1 MSGFTYVI
9 SDIHGCFDEFQE
21 MLKKISFSPD
31 DRLIL
36 AGDHIDRGKQ
46 SLEMLRWLETC
57 PPNVEPLRGNH
68 DAEFAT
74 YIGLM
79 IGTEISESLQ
89 TDPDSNAGAIALYLS
104 VQHLLNSASKDA
116 SQSFDLYGTVSDLLI
131 QREATLRDLCRW
143 TDMLNSYP
151 LYCRFPVGNRDCVV
165 VHAGFCN
172 EAAELRGNYESPE
185 EFMLYARDDALTI
198 GGVYKGLIVAG
209 HTPTIAPG
217 TAYYAN
223 GQVFRY
229 HDERR
234 DCVFY
239 DIDCG
244 CAYRE
249 RRPAGRMACLRLEDE
264 RVFYV

>member
-1 MSGFTYVI
+1 MRYVI
-9 SDIHGCFDEFQE
+9 SDVHGCFDEFRE
-21 MLKKISFSPD
+21 MLRKIRFSPD

-57 PPNVEPLRGNH
+57 PPNVTPLKGNH
-68 DAEFAT
+68 DAEFADSV
-74 YIGLM
+74 GLM
-79 IGTEISESLQ
+79 TGTDAGESLG
-89 TDPDSNAGAIALYLS
+89 TDPDSNADAVALYES
-104 VQHLLNSASKDA
+104 VRYLLKGRDA
-116 SQSFDLYGTVSDLLI
+116 SQFFDRYGTISDLLFHWG
-131 QREATLRDLCRW
+131 AAFRDLCSW
-143 TDMLNSYP
+143 AVLLNSYP
-151 LYCRFPVGNRDCVV
+151 IFCRFPVGNRDCVV
-165 VHAGFCN
+165 VHAGFCDGN
-172 EAAELRGNYESPE
+172 SGLRGNYESPE

-198 GGVYKGLIVAG
+198 GGVDHGLIIAG

-217 TAYYAN
+217 SIFYT
-223 GQVFRY
+223 GGRVFRY
-229 HDERR
+229 HNEKR

-249 RRPAGRMACLRLEDE
+249 HRPAGKLACLRLEDE